1 MHKLYLDPFM
11 DICNEAI
18 LSFGIAKK
26 PTAKNVVDTLEQA
39 IEKTS
44 DCPYRRTF
52 HPIKDG
58 LTR

>member
-1 MHKLYLDPFM
+1 M